1 MSRDIY
7 ELLEKMID
15 KKVKGADTY
24 INHSSR
30 WLIFTDEKKWIFE
43 LTKTGTLWYNYYFFE
58 KIFKIISLDVVEN
71 QHHITK
77 WVENFIQNGVKRTQ
91 GGYTP
96 ESLLVGD
103 TIQNGVIY
111 TVADESAQHLE
122 VGDTIQNGVIYTWGD
137 VDLRRP
143 TVEDTIQNGIKH
155 TEYGDWLDGDER
167 LDDIIENGVKETKQ
181 EEHHRL
187 REVVQT
193 IKNGFKETNPHFLE
207 IPNPINFEP
216 TIKEMKR
223 MNEVNIVLEGYQR
236 GKRTS

>member
-1 MSRDIY
+1 MGRDIY

-15 KKVKGADTY
+15 TKVKGADTY

-43 LTKTGTLWYNYYFFE
+43 LTKTGTLWYNYFFFE

-96 ESLLVGD
+96 ESVLVGD
-103 TIQNGVIY
+103 TIQNGVKE
-111 TVADESAQHLE
+111 TKH
-122 VGDTIQNGVIYTWGD
+122 N
-137 VDLRRP
+137 P
-143 TVEDTIQNGIKH
+143 FEDGLAMEEAIQNGIKVIKEISDSSLSSEIFKVKCKQTIRDGVKR
-155 TEYGDWLDGDER
+155 TELGGKDRKIDEIK
-167 LDDIIENGVKETKQ
+167 DIVENGVKETKM

-193 IKNGFKETNPHFLE
+193 
-207 IPNPINFEP
+207 
-216 TIKEMKR
+216 
-223 MNEVNIVLEGYQR
+223 V
-236 GKRTS
+236 

>member
-1 MSRDIY
+1 MGRDIY

-77 WVENFIQNGVKRTQ
+77 WVENFIQNGVKDTFD
-91 GGYTP
+91 TEFMP
-96 ESLLVGD
+96 KVMVED

-143 TVEDTIQNGIKH
+143 TVEDTIQNVVKRTVPESIA
-155 TEYGDWLDGDER
+155 DSFA
-167 LDDIIENGVKETKQ
+167 IEDTIQNGVDYFQMLYTIWFPHRTFLMIQKLMAVWLTIHHFQKQ
-181 EEHHRL
+181 HQPNFVLPSGLFWCRQYSVVPEFL
-187 REVVQT
+187 R
-193 IKNGFKETNPHFLE
+193 NCHML
-207 IPNPINFEP
+207 
-216 TIKEMKR
+216 
-223 MNEVNIVLEGYQR
+223 
-236 GKRTS
+236 